1 MARGKEIWNEAGGY
15 SEGRTIE
22 VFHTTL
28 QVLFYFQKAKK
39 SPWVGGGLSTGGII
53 LSNLPC
59 KNITL
64 AAGPRID

>member
-1 MARGKEIWNEAGGY
+1 MEGRDVDFIRNRTMARGKEIWNEAGGD

-39 SPWVGGGLSTGGII
+39 SPWVGGGL
-53 LSNLPC
+53 
-59 KNITL
+59 
-64 AAGPRID
+64 